1 MYCGRKQDR
10 LLNRLRDP
18 RAGRASGRL
27 GRAATFDALQG
38 AEYALLVTFRRSADP
53 VPTAM
58 WFGLYGRRVH
68 VRSLVDAG
76 KVKRLQN
83 DPHVRIAPCTI
94 RRRPTGPFTEA
105 LGRIGRR

>member
-18 RAGRASGRL
+18 RAVRASGRL